1 MENFLQLCQQRFS
14 LRAYKSEKVP
24 AEVIDYIMEC
34 VRMAPSAVNKQ
45 PWRFRLLTS
54 AEDLCKA
61 QQCYNRSWFAT
72 APACFLVCRHRNEE
86 WVRSADGKPHGD
98 IDVAIAITH
107 LALAAT
113 EQGLG
118 TCWVCNFDVGA
129 ARSLFDLPA
138 ELDSVALVPIGYPAE
153 GVVVAEKNRKPVE
166 ELFF

>member
-45 PWRFRLLTS
+45 PWCFRLLAS
-54 AEDLCKA
+54 AEDLCTA
-61 QQCYNRSWFAT
+61 QQFSPRSWVAT

-118 TCWVCNFDVGA
+118 TCWVCNFDVEA

-138 ELDSVALVPIGYPAE
+138 ELEPVALVPIGYPAE

>member
-113 EQGLG
+113 EQGL
-118 TCWVCNFDVGA
+118 
-129 ARSLFDLPA
+129 PA
-138 ELDSVALVPIGYPAE
+138 ELEPVALVPIGYPAE